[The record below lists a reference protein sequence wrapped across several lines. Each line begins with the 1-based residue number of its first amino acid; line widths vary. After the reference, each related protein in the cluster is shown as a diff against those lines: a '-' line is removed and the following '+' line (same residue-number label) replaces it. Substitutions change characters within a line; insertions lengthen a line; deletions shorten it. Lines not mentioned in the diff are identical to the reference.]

1 MTGNAP
7 RNQNHSIIGNIV
19 ALKQNIEQCLKEQ
32 PADPHSYSSER
43 SRKSIR
49 TPSARGSRQTPS
61 SSRKLPQTVA
71 RSKRQIPTS
80 SQTRSGSSTP
90 RQTKRKK
97 TQTPKYSQLRKRDPY
112 RYGEETRGVVEAADD
127 YTDGRLFRLKM
138 RCFSRWSRKWYRLS
152 LARLAEQVANDSDS
166 ECSVSTT
173 AEILEEDPDAVLLRV
188 QRRRKLLETSG
199 AAELSARMGQK
210 SEMAERAASIR
221 RKKEILREGTLPP
234 IFYDSPER
242 PRYPNPIERH
252 LDEYKIPEFVSSSS
266 SSADM
271 PPIFEEADN
280 PALFDAD
287 QLIRTIDMLN
297 DMDLEMR
304 VPPVMTQEERQR
316 VIEEESS
323 FSAEELEASVSE
335 ASLSVSEIMKEPI
348 APSSLDKE
356 MKREQA
362 AAAQKPRSREEKL
375 VEKPTE
381 TKLVNQEPIQ
391 ATPAHAN
398 ERSSHSS
405 AETERSKKVH
415 APIHL
420 SDDSLISDDE
430 MPVARRPKKEVDN
443 RVDLRKLLME
453 GSSGSGLEPVTE
465 SVEEEAS
472 SSSSPQILGVPI
484 VSEEDDSP
492 PTKLQQ
498 SSDDE
503 IGRMISE
510 ELSKK
515 DAPPSPDY
523 TQFKLLPN
531 SEAKEIFGDLMP
543 SDLPESDHDDPKIEV
558 DSSDFDPV
566 LLEVPPDIADEVEQN
581 MSDSSGEFLQFNFL

>member
-1 MTGNAP
+1 MTINAP
-7 RNQNHSIIGNIV
+7 RNLNHSIIGNIA
-19 ALKQNIEQCLKEQ
+19 ALKQNIEQCLKES
-32 PADPHSYSSER
+32 PVDRHSFVSEM

-49 TPSARGSRQTPS
+49 TPSARSSRQTLP
-61 SSRKLPQTVA
+61 SSRKLPQTAA

-80 SQTRSGSSTP
+80 YQTRSGSSTP

-97 TQTPKYSQLRKRDPY
+97 TQTPKYSQLKKRDPY

-127 YTDGRLFRLKM
+127 YTDARLFRLKM

-152 LARLAEQVANDSDS
+152 LAKLAEQVANDSDS
-166 ECSVSTT
+166 EYSVSTT

-188 QRRRKLLETSG
+188 QRRRKLLETSE
-199 AAELSARMGQK
+199 ATELNAKMGQK

-266 SSADM
+266 SSDDM
-271 PPIFEEADN
+271 PPIFEETDN

-304 VPPVMTQEERQR
+304 VPPVMTQEQRQK

-323 FSAEELEASVSE
+323 YSEEELEESVSE
-335 ASLSVSEIMKEPI
+335 TSSSVSEVMKQ
-348 APSSLDKE
+348 PSE
-356 MKREQA
+356 VKREQVVVT
-362 AAAQKPRSREEKL
+362 QKPRSKEEK
-375 VEKPTE
+375 PIE
-381 TKLVNQEPIQ
+381 TKVFAEPKLANQELIQ
-391 ATPAHAN
+391 AIED
-398 ERSSHSS
+398 ERVSDSSEELS
-405 AETERSKKVH
+405 RKKVK
-415 APIHL
+415 PISV
-420 SDDSLISDDE
+420 SDDSPISDDD
-430 MPVARRPKKEVDN
+430 MPVVRRPKKEIDN

-453 GSSGSGLEPVTE
+453 ASSGSTLEPVTE

-472 SSSSPQILGVPI
+472 SSSSSPQILDVPI

-510 ELSKK
+510 ELTKK
-515 DAPPSPDY
+515 DAPQSPDY

-531 SEAKEIFGDLMP
+531 SEAKRIFGDLMP
-543 SDLPESDHDDPKIEV
+543 SDLTESDHDDPKIEV